1 VVKARRFTI
10 KGRVQGVWFRD
21 STRKQA
27 AALGLTG
34 HALNLPNGDVEVLAY
49 GDEAALT
56 ELGVWLQTGSPMAK
70 VREVIEDTVE
80 WQNVAGFSIA

>member
-1 VVKARRFTI
+1 VVQARRFTI

-27 AALGLTG
+27 ASLGLTG
-34 HALNLPNGDVEVLAY
+34 HARNLPNGDVEVLAY
-49 GDEAALT
+49 GEAAALT
-56 ELGVWLQTGSPMAK
+56 ELGAWLQTGPPMAE

-80 WQNVAGFSIA
+80 WRDVAAFSVV